1 MEAEKVGRVEMVEED
16 IVASEEN
23 VEAMRIL
30 NNMDAMEENVK
41 EKRLEEKMYETM
53 AEEIVAEIVKDI
65 IVE

>member
-23 VEAMRIL
+23 VEAKRIL
-30 NNMDAMEENVK
+30 NNIDTLEENVK

-53 AEEIVAEIVKDI
+53 AEIVVDIVEEI